1 MTREAGSAQRDG
13 RGRAAHGADAG
24 GGWETGQDGL
34 EVRIQAGAGE
44 RAFFADAAYA
54 DAGVA
59 VVPDRA
65 ALLAGLDLLAMVG
78 RPTVEEVGTLPEG
91 LVLVGML
98 DPLTRLDL
106 VRALAARG
114 VTALAMETIPRV
126 TRAQPMDALS
136 SQASIAGYKAVI
148 LAANTLARYV
158 PMLVTAAGTVAPAR
172 VLVLGAGVAGLQ
184 AIATAR
190 RLGAVISAYD
200 VRSASRE
207 EVQSLGAK
215 FIEPP
220 EVAEG
225 AGGYAKEMQDE
236 AQKRQLEI
244 LAPHVADADVAI
256 ATAQIP
262 GKRAPRLITEEMVKT
277 MRPGSVIVDL
287 AAPTGGNCELTRPDE
302 RVEAHGVTIHGP
314 SNAAALLPTHASQ
327 LYARNVSSL
336 LRHLAPEGELRIDL
350 ADEIASGACIVHE
363 GRIVNERVR
372 ALAEEKA

>member
-1 MTREAGSAQRDG
+1 MKLGVPNET
-13 RGRAAHGADAG
+13 AG
-24 GGWETGQDGL
+24 GERRTALTPEAAGKLAKAGW

-54 DAGVA
+54 EAGAA
-59 VVPDRA
+59 VVQDRA
-65 ALLAGLDLLAMVG
+65 ALLSGLDLLAMVG
-78 RPTVEEVGTLPEG
+78 RPTIEEVATLPEG

-98 DPLTRLDL
+98 EPLTRLDL

-148 LAANTLARYV
+148 LAADTLARYV

-225 AGGYAKEMQDE
+225 AGGYAKEMEDE

-244 LAPHVADADVAI
+244 LAPHVADADIVI
-256 ATAQIP
+256 TTAQIP
-262 GKRAPRLITEEMVKT
+262 GKRAPCLITGEMVKT

-287 AAPTGGNCELTRPDE
+287 AAATGGNCELTKADE
-302 RVEAHGVTIHGP
+302 KVEAHGVTIHGP

-327 LYARNVSSL
+327 LYARNVSTL
-336 LRHLAPEGELRIDL
+336 LGHLAPEGELRIDL
-350 ADEIASGACIVHE
+350 GDEITSGACIVHE